1 MNESFASESVREKYF
16 RKQEIK
22 QNLQIYVE
30 KKSSLIISFLG
41 PRKVPKINKHRA
53 VGLGKKSP
61 QNKRF

>member
-30 KKSSLIISFLG
+30 KKIKLDNII
-41 PRKVPKINKHRA
+41 RRA
-53 VGLGKKSP
+53 
-61 QNKRF
+61 